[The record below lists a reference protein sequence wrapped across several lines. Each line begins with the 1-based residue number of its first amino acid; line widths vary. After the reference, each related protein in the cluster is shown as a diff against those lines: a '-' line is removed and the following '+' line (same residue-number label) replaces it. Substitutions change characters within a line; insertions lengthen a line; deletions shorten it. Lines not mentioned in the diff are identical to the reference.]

1 MKKIINY
8 IPHQLPGFYQCLQEH
23 GISYTMKRIIE
34 HAGIDMGTRDFHR
47 DDRKERINHENC
59 NCHEVLSKVLG
70 GTQNMERTVDDNFF
84 FFDSD
89 TLDSVHSF
97 FLGYTIYQGKEYNS
111 NKRDVESVPCDAW
124 EGCFIEVKKDVD
136 KITIRQDFNGSW
148 GIYTFK
154 KDGYFA
160 VSNSFWLLLNKIKD
174 RYQVTLNEDYAKSM
188 FVFDLCSLSI
198 RETLIREINLVPRNY
213 IGPL

>member
-8 IPHQLPGFYQCLQEH
+8 ILHQLLGFYQCLQEH

-124 EGCFIEVKKDVD
+124 EGCFIEVKKMWIKLQSVR
-136 KITIRQDFNGSW
+136 ILMVVGEFIHL
-148 GIYTFK
+148 K
-154 KDGYFA
+154 KMD
-160 VSNSFWLLLNKIKD
+160 
-174 RYQVTLNEDYAKSM
+174 TLQ
-188 FVFDLCSLSI
+188 C
-198 RETLIREINLVPRNY
+198 LIHS
-213 IGPL
+213 GFF